1 MHPPHTPLAGLVAA
15 LATLAVALAGC
26 SDEIS
31 SGVVSARDSDDATSA
46 PATTPTRDADTD
58 TAEARTAS
66 GATLV
71 GAIPNGAMQ
80 PGRYAIP
87 PVGPPDEP
95 LAVFDIPAGYTSWE
109 SFIEADEPAE
119 AEDPLM
125 LGLWVITGVY
135 ENPCAQSN
143 EVPARSVRATADAF
157 LQQRLTTS
165 TQPRA
170 VDLAGFHGLYMEVTT
185 PTDLDYGACQDAEV
199 NLWEGRPDG
208 GYWTRMPGMVNRL
221 WILDV
226 DGQPMVIH
234 MAVPPSA
241 THSQISA
248 MTTIVEAA
256 TFESSDG

>member
-1 MHPPHTPLAGLVAA
+1 LVAA

-26 SDEIS
+26 SDETNS
-31 SGVVSARDSDDATSA
+31 DVASARDSGDATSA
-46 PATTPTRDADTD
+46 PPTTPTGDTDTD
-58 TAEARTAS
+58 TAETRTAS
-66 GATLV
+66 GATIV
-71 GAIPNGAMQ
+71 SGIPNGAMQ

-95 LAVFDIPAGYTSWE
+95 FAVVDIPAGYSSWE
-109 SFIEADEPAE
+109 TFIEADKPAE

-125 LGLWVITGVY
+125 LGLWVITSVY
-135 ENPCAQSN
+135 LNPCAQSN
-143 EVPARSVRATADAF
+143 EVPARSVRATADAL
-157 LQQRLTTS
+157 LQQRLTSPTR
-165 TQPRA
+165 PRE
-170 VDLAGFHGLYMEVTT
+170 VDLAGYHGLYMEVTT

-208 GYWTRMPGMVNRL
+208 SYWTRMPGMVSRL

-241 THSQISA
+241 TDSQISA
-248 MTTIVEAA
+248 MTNIVEAA